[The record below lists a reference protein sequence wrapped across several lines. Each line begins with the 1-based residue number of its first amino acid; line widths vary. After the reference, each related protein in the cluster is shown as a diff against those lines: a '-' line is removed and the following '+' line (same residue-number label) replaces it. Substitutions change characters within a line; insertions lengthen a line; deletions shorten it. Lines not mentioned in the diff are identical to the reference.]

1 MTGYIMDV
9 KNVTVSFDGFKVLND
24 LNFSINHGELR
35 FLIGPNG
42 AGKSTLLDIMTG
54 KTRPDKGK
62 VTFDDRLNVARVTE
76 HQLVREGIGRK
87 FQTPTVFGSLSV
99 YDNLEA
105 AIGFKTSVYRLGTSL
120 SPEQRDHIDETLE
133 IINLKD
139 RSDVLAGTL
148 SHGQKQW
155 LEIGMLLV
163 QEPKLVLLDE
173 PVAGMTRRERD
184 HTGELLHRIMPGRSI
199 LVVEHD
205 MVFVR
210 QFASCVTVLH
220 MGQVLCEGPV
230 EQVQNDPQVI
240 EVYIGRSK
248 AQSRLATQEQIPML
262 SVNGLQVFYGQ
273 SLILNDVSIEVA
285 SGEVVCLMGRNGVGK
300 TTLIKSIMGLLKV
313 KQGKIVYDGKDITN
327 VQAHKRAISGIGY
340 VPQGRGIFPYLTVYE
355 NLLMGLEAL
364 DGKQRRH
371 SQPAIDEV
379 YTIFPVLKQM
389 GEPCRRDVERR
400 TAAAVGDWARA
411 GARPSAFAARRA
423 DRRHS
428 TEYRRRYRERD
439 PLSART

>member
-1 MTGYIMDV
+1 MAGYIMDV

-54 KTRPDKGK
+54 KTRPNKGK
-62 VTFDDRLNVARVTE
+62 VTFDDRVNVTRVTE

-87 FQTPTVFGSLSV
+87 FQTPTVFASLSV
-99 YDNLEA
+99 YDNFEA
-105 AIGFKTSVYRLGTSL
+105 AIGFKTSIHKLGTPL
-120 SPEQRDHIDETLE
+120 SGEQRDKIDEAME
-133 IINLKD
+133 ITGLTD
-139 RSDVLAGTL
+139 RRDVLAGTL

-163 QEPKLVLLDE
+163 QEPKLILLDE

-184 HTGELLHRIMPGRSI
+184 RTGELLHRIMPGRSI

-220 MGQVLCEGPV
+220 MGSVLCEGPV

-248 AQSRLATQEQIPML
+248 AK
-262 SVNGLQVFYGQ
+262 
-273 SLILNDVSIEVA
+273 VA
-285 SGEVVCLMGRNGVGK
+285 
-300 TTLIKSIMGLLKV
+300 
-313 KQGKIVYDGKDITN
+313 
-327 VQAHKRAISGIGY
+327 
-340 VPQGRGIFPYLTVYE
+340 
-355 NLLMGLEAL
+355 
-364 DGKQRRH
+364 
-371 SQPAIDEV
+371 
-379 YTIFPVLKQM
+379 
-389 GEPCRRDVERR
+389 
-400 TAAAVGDWARA
+400 
-411 GARPSAFAARRA
+411 
-423 DRRHS
+423 
-428 TEYRRRYRERD
+428 
-439 PLSART
+439 

>member
-1 MTGYIMDV
+1 MDV

-54 KTRPDKGK
+54 KTRPNKGK
-62 VTFDDRLNVARVTE
+62 VTFDDRINVSRVTE

-105 AIGFKTSVYRLGTSL
+105 AIGFKTSIHKLGTPL
-120 SPEQRDHIDETLE
+120 SGEQRDRIDETLE
-133 IINLKD
+133 ITNLKE
-139 RSDVLAGTL
+139 RSNVLAGTL

-173 PVAGMTRRERD
+173 PVAGMTRKERD

-220 MGQVLCEGPV
+220 MGSVLCEGPV
-230 EQVQNDPQVI
+230 EQVQCNPQVV

-248 AQSRLATQEQIPML
+248 AK
-262 SVNGLQVFYGQ
+262 
-273 SLILNDVSIEVA
+273 VA
-285 SGEVVCLMGRNGVGK
+285 
-300 TTLIKSIMGLLKV
+300 
-313 KQGKIVYDGKDITN
+313 
-327 VQAHKRAISGIGY
+327 
-340 VPQGRGIFPYLTVYE
+340 
-355 NLLMGLEAL
+355 
-364 DGKQRRH
+364 
-371 SQPAIDEV
+371 
-379 YTIFPVLKQM
+379 
-389 GEPCRRDVERR
+389 
-400 TAAAVGDWARA
+400 
-411 GARPSAFAARRA
+411 
-423 DRRHS
+423 
-428 TEYRRRYRERD
+428 
-439 PLSART
+439 